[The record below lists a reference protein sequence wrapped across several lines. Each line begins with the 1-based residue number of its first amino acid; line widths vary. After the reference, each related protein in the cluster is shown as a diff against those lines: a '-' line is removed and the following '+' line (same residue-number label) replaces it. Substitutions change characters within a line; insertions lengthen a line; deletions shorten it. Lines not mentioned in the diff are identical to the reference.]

1 MIQNFDFMWK
11 KMTWM
16 DVAIEKAQEA
26 GAQGE
31 IPVGAVLVNNGEVI
45 AAAGNRV
52 IHEKNACAHA
62 ELIVLRQAMQVLD
75 TPYLE
80 NCNLY
85 VTLEPC
91 AMCAGAIAW
100 ARVRR
105 LYFGAY
111 DPKSGGVEHG
121 ARVFDHPTCHH
132 KPEIIGGVQ
141 ETLCGTLLHDF
152 FQQRR
157 S

>member
-1 MIQNFDFMWK
+1 
-11 KMTWM
+11 MTWM
-16 DVAIEKAQEA
+16 DIAIQKAEEA
-26 GAQGE
+26 SAQGE
-31 IPVGAVLVNNGEVI
+31 VPVGAVLVNEGGVI

-52 IHEKNACAHA
+52 IHTKDACAHA
-62 ELIVLRQAMQVLD
+62 ELLVLRQAMQIQGTL
-75 TPYLE
+75 YLE
-80 NCNLY
+80 NCDLY

-100 ARVRR
+100 ARLRR

-121 ARVFDHPTCHH
+121 ARVFDHSTCHH
-132 KPEIIGGVQ
+132 RPEIIGGVQ
-141 ETLCGTLLHDF
+141 ENLCAALLQDF

-157 S
+157 SS

>member
-1 MIQNFDFMWK
+1 
-11 KMTWM
+11 MTWM
-16 DVAIEKAQEA
+16 DVAIQKADEA
-26 GAQGE
+26 DAQGE
-31 IPVGAVLVNNGEVI
+31 VPVGAVLVNDGAII
-45 AAAGNRV
+45 ASSGNRV
-52 IHEKNACAHA
+52 IHTKDACAHA
-62 ELIVLRQAMQVLD
+62 ELLILREGMQVLG

-80 NCNLY
+80 TCDLY

-111 DPKSGGVEHG
+111 DHKSGGVEHG

-141 ETLCGTLLHDF
+141 EARCKILLQDF
-152 FQQRR
+152 FARR
-157 S
+157 R